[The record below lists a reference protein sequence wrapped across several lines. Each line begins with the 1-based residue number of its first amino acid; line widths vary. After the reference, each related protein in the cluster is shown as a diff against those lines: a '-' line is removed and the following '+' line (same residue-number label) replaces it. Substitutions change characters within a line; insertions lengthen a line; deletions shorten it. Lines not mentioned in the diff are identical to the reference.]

1 MEKDTMTLFVN
12 NKEVPQAELDAELG
26 RMRPDHDRVFGHV
39 PAEEREK
46 QLRDWTRENLVER
59 ALLREEAVRRITDV
73 SPDEVE
79 QEISAAGVKPDDVVD
94 GMREAAAQDLK
105 VKRLIEDTCSD
116 ISDPDDSAVREHYD
130 AHQERYTQPEMV
142 QASHIVR
149 KPKPGESVAAL
160 CAEMMNTREKVIG
173 GADFAALANE
183 QSECDDNGGDL
194 GFFPRGAMVEEFEKV
209 AFSLEPGDISDVFP
223 TQFGYHI
230 LKVFDKKPASVK
242 EFSEVEASVRNELM
256 AEMRR
261 LKMAE
266 LLDELKKGATIE
278 DR

>member
-1 MEKDTMTLFVN
+1 
-12 NKEVPQAELDAELG
+12 
-26 RMRPDHDRVFGHV
+26 
-39 PAEEREK
+39 
-46 QLRDWTRENLVER
+46 
-59 ALLREEAVRRITDV
+59 
-73 SPDEVE
+73 
-79 QEISAAGVKPDDVVD
+79 
-94 GMREAAAQDLK
+94 
-105 VKRLIEDTCSD
+105 
-116 ISDPDDSAVREHYD
+116 
-130 AHQERYTQPEMV
+130 
-142 QASHIVR
+142 
-149 KPKPGESVAAL
+149 
-160 CAEMMNTREKVIG
+160 MMNIREKVIG

-209 AFSLEPGDISDVFP
+209 AFSLEPGDISEVFP

-230 LKVFDKKPASVK
+230 LKVFDKKPASVR

-266 LLDELKKGATIE
+266 FLDELKDGATIE